1 MLLKAQEDINQ
12 YDYKKMMSDFETET
26 RHKKIINGIKN
37 KWRIASTKY
46 LEKVD
51 LIKDRNKKLDKKR
64 QREYKKRY
72 KEKEL
77 SIQNKLEQKKYE
89 ILEKKKNMAEAIR
102 KKNEDAAKNLEKFH
116 ELQEK
121 ERLKV
126 EQDTMNKSKKLLF
139 IIYFYYSEIN

>member
-1 MLLKAQEDINQ
+1 M
-12 YDYKKMMSDFETET
+12 KKFES
-26 RHKKIINGIKN
+26 
-37 KWRIASTKY
+37 IA
-46 LEKVD
+46 EF
-51 LIKDRNKKLDKKR
+51 
-64 QREYKKRY
+64 
-72 KEKEL
+72 
-77 SIQNKLEQKKYE
+77 
-89 ILEKKKNMAEAIR
+89 R

>member
-77 SIQNKLEQKKYE
+77 SIQNQLEQKKYE

>member
-12 YDYKKMMSDFETET
+12 YDYKKMMIDFETET

-77 SIQNKLEQKKYE
+77 SIQNQLEQKKYE

>member
-77 SIQNKLEQKKYE
+77 SIQNQLEQKKYE

-126 EQDTMNKSKKLLF
+126 EQDTMNKSKILLF

>member
-77 SIQNKLEQKKYE
+77 SIQNQLEQKKYE

-121 ERLKV
+121 ERLKI

>member
-12 YDYKKMMSDFETET
+12 YDYKKMISDFETET

-77 SIQNKLEQKKYE
+77 SIQNQLEQKKYE

>member
-77 SIQNKLEQKKYE
+77 SIQNQLEQKKNE

>member
-1 MLLKAQEDINQ
+1 MNLYNKNYFIKSTNQ
-12 YDYKKMMSDFETET
+12 KEIPIEIIISKTL
-26 RHKKIINGIKN
+26 KIISDEAI
-37 KWRIASTKY
+37 
-46 LEKVD
+46 
-51 LIKDRNKKLDKKR
+51 
-64 QREYKKRY
+64 EYKKRY

-77 SIQNKLEQKKYE
+77 SIQNQLEQKKYE

-126 EQDTMNKSKKLLF
+126 EQDTMNKSKILLF

>member
-77 SIQNKLEQKKYE
+77 SIQNQLEQKKYE
-89 ILEKKKNMAEAIR
+89 ILEKKKNITEAIR

>member
-77 SIQNKLEQKKYE
+77 SIQNQLEQKKYE

-102 KKNEDAAKNLEKFH
+102 RKNEDAAKNLEKFH